1 MTISWP
7 LVIGSFLAATLIVM
21 LTSETSY
28 GQSGT
33 SAAIQDE
40 ISYTNDI
47 RPIVNNFCT
56 TCHAGDDPEGEFVL
70 TSYAD
75 VRKHVEKG
83 ELLKRINDAKKP
95 MPQNGLLPPYMRR
108 MFQVWANGGYVNE
121 GSRKA
126 SLESKK
132 YAKFE
137 PPAITPVDINRQGF
151 EMLEYMQGHW
161 VGSMMLMGQNIDW
174 MAFDYRAIAP
184 SHVHGIFEG
193 GTIGNL
199 FTSFFVANFKGRKTI
214 MARNGGLL
222 NGIYRTSYF
231 VLDQV
236 KYKRNEAYYRLV
248 DAYGGKDIMW
258 MELTFSGDKLQF
270 NSYTSRFGLTEPK
283 LHMAF
288 TGRSRHPELAA
299 AAAKDVGF
307 PKPVVE
313 RDFSKGLPTPTWV
326 DKYPQTSASFI
337 WEDRS
342 KSVLEMAKLSKDPFR
357 IDQMPYL
364 SSLTVKVQRTE
375 LTAGRKLHIYLSRR
389 AITDGRGK
397 FITQGG
403 YVRADLLDGL
413 LSFPEL
419 SSKQDEFTFTYLH
432 PGKYF
437 LTVVAD
443 MNADGYPSPGDITHR
458 VTEVQVS
465 PKSHSNVRVSNLTVQ
480 N

>member
-1 MTISWP
+1 MFISWQMTMCSFLIAML
-7 LVIGSFLAATLIVM
+7 LVILSSCTCF
-21 LTSETSY
+21 
-28 GQSGT
+28 GQT
-33 SAAIQDE
+33 EAKPAIRDE
-40 ISYTNDI
+40 VSYTNDI

-56 TCHAGDDPEGEFVL
+56 TCHAGDDREGEFVL
-70 TSYAD
+70 TSYMD
-75 VRKHVEKG
+75 VRKHVAKG

-108 MFQVWANGGYVNE
+108 MFQVWADGGYLNV
-121 GSRKA
+121 GTRKA
-126 SLESKK
+126 GNENAK
-132 YAKFE
+132 YADFK
-137 PPAITPVDINRQGF
+137 PPLITPVDIDRQGF

-184 SHVHGIFEG
+184 SHVHGIFDG
-193 GTIGNL
+193 GTMGNL
-199 FTSFFVANFKGRKTI
+199 FTSFFVADFKGRKTI

-288 TGRSRHPELAA
+288 TGRSRHRELAT
-299 AAAKDVGF
+299 AAAKAVGF
-307 PKPVVE
+307 PRRVVE

-326 DKYPQTSASFI
+326 GKYPQTSASFI
-337 WEDRS
+337 WEGKRE
-342 KSVLEMAKLSKDPFR
+342 SVLELAKLAKDPIR
-357 IDQMPYL
+357 IDQMPHL
-364 SSLTVKVQRTE
+364 SSLTVKVQRTD
-375 LTAGRKLHIYLSRR
+375 LTAGKKLHIYLSRR
-389 AITDGRGK
+389 ALTDNRGK

-403 YVRADLLDGL
+403 YVREDLLDGL
-413 LSFPEL
+413 LSFPEI
-419 SSKQDEFTFTYLH
+419 SSKQNEYTFTCLH

-443 MNADGYPSPGDITHR
+443 MDADGYPSSGDITHP
-458 VTEVQVS
+458 VTEVLVA
-465 PKSHSNVRVSNLTVQ
+465 PKSHSQVKVTDMNVRN
-480 N
+480 